1 MLYYHTFKMHVE
13 NSLLGI
19 YDSYGLIVEEDNVEI
34 RVIPDLTCDFNSI
47 TKLAELCTKEQ
58 VEPVHIDDIIENFL
72 AFGV

>member
-1 MLYYHTFKMHVE
+1 MLYYRTFKMHIE

-19 YDSYGLIVEEDNVEI
+19 YDSYGLIIEEDNVEI

-47 TKLAELCTKEQ
+47 TELAELCTKEQ
-58 VEPVHIDDIIENFL
+58 VELVHIDDIIENFL